1 MVAKK
6 KEQAEKESR
15 PVKPAKR
22 KGLPPGSGD
31 PRGEQARVVR
41 DLITKAATD
50 LMGKKRSSTLA
61 DYIKLAQLQN
71 DLEVDLPR
79 DIKVGWVDHLEKDGE
94 K

>member
-22 KGLPPGSGD
+22 KGPPGSGD

-79 DIKVGWVDHLEKDGE
+79 DIKVGWVDQLEKDGE